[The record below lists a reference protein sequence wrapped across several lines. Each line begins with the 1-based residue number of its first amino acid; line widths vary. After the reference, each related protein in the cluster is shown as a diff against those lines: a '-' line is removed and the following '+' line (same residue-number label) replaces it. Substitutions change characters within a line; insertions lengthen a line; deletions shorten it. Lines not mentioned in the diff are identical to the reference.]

1 MVSGKVKQIKDT
13 KDRLFCS
20 LICLMKDKNY
30 EDIKI
35 KDILEISQ
43 VSRRTFYRHFANKQ
57 ELLNYYFEKVI
68 DEYLRERQNFAQSE
82 SFEEMVAG
90 LLEFWYHKRNVL
102 SILIKHQ
109 YFVLFFYQFNRRT
122 KEVYDSI
129 TLPWFAYS
137 GEVTKINFAMD
148 FIIGGYYN
156 VLHHWLSKENPEG
169 PEVIAG
175 EVKKMIVKLTEFFN
189 LDTYQETDITTER

>member
-1 MVSGKVKQIKDT
+1 
-13 KDRLFCS
+13 
-20 LICLMKDKNY
+20 MKGKNY
-30 EDIKI
+30 EDIRI

-82 SFEEMVAG
+82 SFEEVVAG
-90 LLEFWYHKRNVL
+90 SLEFWYHKRNVL

-109 YFVLFFYQFNRRT
+109 HFDLFFQKFDSRT
-122 KEVYDSI
+122 RKIFDSI

-137 GEVTKINFAMD
+137 DDVAKINYAVE
-148 FIIGGYYN
+148 FIAGGYYN
-156 VLHHWLSKENPEG
+156 VLRTWLKKENPEK
-169 PEVIAG
+169 PEEITQD
-175 EVKKMIVKLTEFFN
+175 VKQLIIKLTKFFDLN
-189 LDTYQETDITTER
+189 PQIEKQEL

>member
-1 MVSGKVKQIKDT
+1 
-13 KDRLFCS
+13 
-20 LICLMKDKNY
+20 
-30 EDIKI
+30 
-35 KDILEISQ
+35 
-43 VSRRTFYRHFANKQ
+43 
-57 ELLNYYFEKVI
+57 
-68 DEYLRERQNFAQSE
+68 
-82 SFEEMVAG
+82 MVAG
-90 LLEFWYHKRNVL
+90 SLEFWYHKRNVL

-109 YFVLFFYQFNRRT
+109 HFDLFFHQFNRCT

-137 GEVTKINFAMD
+137 GDVTKINFAMD

-156 VLHHWLSKENPEG
+156 VLRHCLSKENPEG
-169 PEVIAG
+169 PEVIVG